1 MLLADRGTPRGG
13 PWRQAVD
20 HEVDGEYLRVWERPA
35 HPAHP
40 VHPAHP
46 AHLTHPAQGRLALA
60 DQGRAVV
67 LVHGFEESWK
77 DWQALTRY
85 LPADLRLFALD
96 LPWRSGSRHLWADR
110 GASTAWLERALELLP
125 VRPDA
130 VVAHSFGASTQL
142 ELLTRRAPGASVPTV
157 LVAPV
162 FRPHDQPVDAR
173 FFHEA
178 IGRFRGVLADGLRAQ
193 LGPRAEK
200 IPDDIVEAMIGKVRE
215 RVEPHG
221 FLQFYVTLG
230 RGPGLALHRIEA
242 PVLLVSGTHD
252 PSAPPSAI
260 DALMASIPDVR
271 LHQDPGLTHFCQLEQ
286 PAQVAEHVI
295 AFLKATSPHHY
306 AKEAISA

>member
-20 HEVDGEYLRVWERPA
+20 HEVDGEFLRIWERPA
-35 HPAHP
+35 HPP
-40 VHPAHP
+40 QGSPALP
-46 AHLTHPAQGRLALA
+46 RQVRTIA
-60 DQGRAVV
+60 
-67 LVHGFEESWK
+67 LVHGFEESWG
-77 DWQALTRY
+77 DWRVLAQH
-85 LPADLRLFALD
+85 LPTDTRLFALD

-125 VRPDA
+125 VRPDT
-130 VVAHSFGASTQL
+130 VVAHSFGATTQL
-142 ELLTRRAPGASVPTV
+142 ELLTRRTPSASVPTV

-178 IGRFRGVLADGLRAQ
+178 INRFRGVLADGLRAQ

-200 IPDDIVEAMIGKVRE
+200 IPADIVEAMIGKVRE

-221 FLQFYVTLG
+221 FLQFYATLG
-230 RGPGLALHRIEA
+230 RGPSLPLHRIEA

-252 PSAPPSAI
+252 PSAPPAAI
-260 DALMASIPDVR
+260 DALMASIPDVS
-271 LHQDPGLTHFCQLEQ
+271 LHQDPGLSHFCQLEQ
-286 PAQVAEHVI
+286 PVQI
-295 AFLKATSPHHY
+295 AGHITTFIEATPLHHY
-306 AKEAISA
+306 DKEAISA